1 METGVSLCKRWQLR
15 KAVKLPAFDW
25 PRRAERLSWGMGD
38 DDLADRDE
46 RAPAS
51 RRTGKPT
58 INDVARLAGVSKKTV
73 SRVINRSPLLN
84 EETREKVLKVIG
96 ELGYVPNPQARALA
110 LRRNFLVGLI
120 HDNPNAQMVL
130 NVQQGIL
137 EALQGTEFELV
148 VRPVDRRSSMML
160 DDVRDFLER
169 QRLFGVV
176 LLPPISEND
185 ALARLCEEVGCRYAR
200 MGSAE
205 LDDADHMV
213 ASNDRDAVR
222 EATAFL
228 IGEGHQLIGLV
239 EGPHGF
245 RSAAE
250 RRLGFEDALAAAGI
264 KLPRSLIADGNYTF
278 ESGITAANKLLD
290 LTPRPTAIFASNDE
304 MAAGVVHAARQRG
317 ISVPEDLSV
326 IGFDDTAIAAHIWP
340 PLTTVRWP
348 IISMARSA
356 ALKLVGDVIEQDG
369 EEAERSMFLSTLV
382 HRASVAPPP
391 A

>member
-1 METGVSLCKRWQLR
+1 MADREEKSSMQ
-15 KAVKLPAFDW
+15 
-25 PRRAERLSWGMGD
+25 RRA
-38 DDLADRDE
+38 A
-46 RAPAS
+46 
-51 RRTGKPT
+51 KPT
-58 INDVARLAGVSKKTV
+58 INDVARLAAVSKKTV

-84 EETREKVLKVIG
+84 DETRQRVETVIKD
-96 ELGYVPNPQARALA
+96 LGYVPNPQARALA

-130 NVQQGIL
+130 GVQQGIL

-148 VRPVDRRSSMML
+148 VRPVDRRSPAML
-160 DDVRDFLER
+160 DDIRDLLER
-169 QRLFGVV
+169 QRLYGVV

-185 ALARLCEEVGCRYAR
+185 ELAQLCQNLGVRYTR

-205 LDDADHMV
+205 LDDPDHMV
-213 ASNDRDAVR
+213 ASNDREAVR
-222 EATAFL
+222 EATSHL
-228 IGEGHQLIGLV
+228 IDQGHRLIGLV
-239 EGPHGF
+239 QGPEGF
-245 RSAAE
+245 RSATE
-250 RRLGFEDALAAAGI
+250 RRLGFEDALGTAGI
-264 KLPRSLIADGNYTF
+264 KLPRSLIAEGNYTF
-278 ESGITAANKLLD
+278 ESGIAAANRLLD
-290 LTPRPTAIFASNDE
+290 LSPRPTAIFASNDE

-356 ALKLVGDVIEQDG
+356 AMKLVGDVVEPDSPIE
-369 EEAERSMFLSTLV
+369 EPSMFLSTLV
-382 HRASVAPPP
+382 HRASVAPPK